1 MSSTPTGPMSST
13 MTRTYLAAFALLSIG
28 LIAGVMLTINQD
40 RSPAESPVSNLGNTL
55 EAGNSKRI
63 APDARLARIQELEAG
78 VAALE
83 ARLARVEKT
92 RIVPGA
98 TGQTLANL
106 RNESDV
112 GTEDVEPL
120 PTLAALVASGID
132 PQTAEDITI
141 RQSIIQLARLELRD
155 NAIRGEYIG
164 TQQYRDEMRALRE
177 QETQIRD
184 EVDETSYDKY
194 LYHTGQTNRVSVE
207 SVILGSNAELNGI
220 KTGDMILR
228 YEDKP
233 LYSYRDLRSA
243 TTLGEKDE
251 RINVT
256 VQRGDTR
263 LIVSLPR
270 GPLGVRL
277 NFLRVDPKDS

>member
-1 MSSTPTGPMSST
+1 
-13 MTRTYLAAFALLSIG
+13 MTRNYLAAFALLSIG
-28 LIAGVMLTINQD
+28 LIAGVMMTINQD
-40 RSPAESPVSNLGNTL
+40 RSPADTLSSSLANTL
-55 EAGNSKRI
+55 ETGDSNQI

-78 VAALE
+78 MAALE
-83 ARLARVEKT
+83 ARLERVEQT

-98 TGQTLANL
+98 TGQTLAKL
-106 RNESDV
+106 RNEPDI
-112 GTEDVEPL
+112 GPEDVEPL
-120 PTLAALVASGID
+120 PPLAALLASGID
-132 PQTAEDITI
+132 PQTAEEITL
-141 RQSIIQLARLELRD
+141 RQSSIQLARLELRD
-155 NAIRGEYIG
+155 HAIRGEYIG
-164 TQQYRDEMRALRE
+164 SQQYRDEMSALRE
-177 QETQIRD
+177 QETHIRD

-194 LYHTGQTNRVSVE
+194 LYHTGQPNRVSVE

-251 RINVT
+251 LIDVT

-263 LIVSLPR
+263 LVVSLPR

-277 NFLRVDPKDS
+277 NFLRVDPTDS

>member
-1 MSSTPTGPMSST
+1 
-13 MTRTYLAAFALLSIG
+13 MTRNYLAAFALLSIG
-28 LIAGVMLTINQD
+28 LIAGVMITINQD
-40 RSPAESPVSNLGNTL
+40 RSPADTLNSSLANTL
-55 EAGNSKRI
+55 ETGDSNQI

-78 VAALE
+78 MAALE
-83 ARLARVEKT
+83 ARLERVEQT

-106 RNESDV
+106 RNEPDI
-112 GTEDVEPL
+112 GPEDVEPL
-120 PTLAALVASGID
+120 PPLAALLASGID
-132 PQTAEDITI
+132 PQTAEEITI
-141 RQSIIQLARLELRD
+141 RQSSIQLARLELRD

-164 TQQYRDEMRALRE
+164 SQQYRDEMRALRE

-194 LYHTGQTNRVSVE
+194 LYHTGQPNRVSVE

-228 YEDKP
+228 YEDEP

-251 RINVT
+251 LIDVT

-263 LIVSLPR
+263 LVVSLPR

-277 NFLRVDPKDS
+277 NFLRVNPTDS